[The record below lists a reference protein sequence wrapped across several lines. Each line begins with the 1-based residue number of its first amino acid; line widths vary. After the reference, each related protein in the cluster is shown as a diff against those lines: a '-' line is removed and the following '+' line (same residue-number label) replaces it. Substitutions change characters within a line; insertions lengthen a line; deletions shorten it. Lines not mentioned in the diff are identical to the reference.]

1 MRLWR
6 AQILFAT
13 ACATL
18 LAASAFAQQ
27 SALTLEHISE
37 QSDDPRGTANPTEAD
52 HALALYRADEWNRAL
67 VCPEQ
72 RAATQPT
79 DHHRIRCE
87 YPRVATLA
95 TGPVALTVG
104 LSSTHHE
111 HEGMYGSTEDIV
123 VLSRNPL
130 ASDQVVIATLTQLD
144 VDVVDTVTH
153 FRMRRQRVVDL
164 DHDGENDLCI
174 ESVEEEGPGLFEVMD
189 LHGRPFRPTRRT
201 RGIDAWSV
209 DPAGALQRREAL
221 DENCPSRGY
230 TAFVTPAA
238 VSDDPV
244 ERRRTV
250 QGAARR

>member
-1 MRLWR
+1 M
-6 AQILFAT
+6 
-13 ACATL
+13 L
-18 LAASAFAQQ
+18 LAASAAAQQ
-27 SALTLEHISE
+27 SGLTLEHISE
-37 QSDDPRGTANPTEAD
+37 QSEDPRGTANPTEAD
-52 HALALYRADEWNRAL
+52 HALALYRVDEWNRAL

-95 TGPVALTVG
+95 TEPVALTVA
-104 LSSTHHE
+104 LSITRHE
-111 HEGMYGSTEDIV
+111 HDGMYGSTEDIV
-123 VLSRNPL
+123 VLSQNPMT
-130 ASDQVVIATLTQLD
+130 AAQMVIATITQLD
-144 VDVVDTVTH
+144 IDVVDTVTH
-153 FRMRRQRVVDL
+153 FRMRRQRVLDL
-164 DHDGENDLCI
+164 DHDGQNDLCI

-209 DPAGALQRREAL
+209 DTTGALHRRESL
-221 DENCPSRGY
+221 DESCPSRGY
-230 TAFVTPAA
+230 APFVAPAT
-238 VSDDPV
+238 VGDDPV